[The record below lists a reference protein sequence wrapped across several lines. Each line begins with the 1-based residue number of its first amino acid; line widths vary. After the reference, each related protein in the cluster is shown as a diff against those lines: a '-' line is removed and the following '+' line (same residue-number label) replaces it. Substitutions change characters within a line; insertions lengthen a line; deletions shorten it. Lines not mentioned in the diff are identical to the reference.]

1 MKDVLKIQP
10 NVSNQIQSAR
20 MYAKKRKI
28 KKKKQTN
35 KKKNKKQKG
44 KYAMLC
50 YAMSVCLFVG
60 SPKMPFPRLM
70 A

>member
-1 MKDVLKIQP
+1 MFLKDNPMSQTKSKVQECMLK
-10 NVSNQIQSAR
+10 R
-20 MYAKKRKI
+20 EKL
-28 KKKKQTN
+28 KKKKTN

>member
-28 KKKKQTN
+28 KKKKKQT
-35 KKKNKKQKG
+35 KKKTKNKKES
-44 KYAMLC
+44 MLC